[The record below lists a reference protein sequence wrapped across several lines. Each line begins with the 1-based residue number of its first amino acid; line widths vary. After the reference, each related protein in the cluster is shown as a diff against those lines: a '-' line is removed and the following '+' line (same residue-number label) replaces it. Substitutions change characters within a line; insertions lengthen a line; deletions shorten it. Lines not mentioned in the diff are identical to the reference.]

1 MIGSIPTV
9 LKINK
14 QINRVSFFCDPAFHS
29 AIPLQIMSRSKI
41 HISNTVV
48 HLASIGTA
56 AVANSGVVNSSGVM
70 VYYN

>member
-14 QINRVSFFCDPAFHS
+14 QINRVSFFCDPAFHK
-29 AIPLQIMSRSKI
+29 AIPLHTISRSKI
-41 HISNTVV
+41 HISNNVV
-48 HLASIGTA
+48 HLANIGAA
-56 AVANSGVVNSSGVM
+56 AVANSGVANSSGVM

>member
-1 MIGSIPTV
+1 MIGSIPIV

-29 AIPLQIMSRSKI
+29 AIPLQIMSRIKS
-41 HISNTVV
+41 HISNKVV
-48 HLASIGTA
+48 PLANIGAA
-56 AVANSGVVNSSGVM
+56 AVANSGVANSSGVM